1 MFLITL
7 VGFVS
12 QAASISAAS
21 LTGGETPSAGSR
33 AIHRHGDSNVN
44 LDIHLNADEVKAAI
58 RRVAAWQMSHPAA
71 YPADHWAMAPLYD
84 GLIDASLVTGDP
96 QYLAAVIRAG
106 RRVSFAPGQKLGN
119 ADSHAAGHAWLRI
132 VLMDPQR
139 NPEVLQRFEAHF
151 LEILAQRERG
161 LGWSWADALYMA
173 PPTLVRLTQATGDIR
188 YLDLAQSEFQA
199 TKVSLYDTADR
210 LFYRDASYI
219 GLRTPNGGK
228 VFWSRGNGWVYAS
241 LVEVLD
247 GLPGDHPTRAFYL
260 DLFREMSPAILQ
272 AQQSDGLWYPNLHD
286 PQQVAIGETSG
297 SALFLFGLAWG
308 VEQGILDRETYFPA
322 IERGWQG
329 LLTRI
334 QPDGKVNYVQPIA
347 PAPRDFDPG
356 TSRPY
361 GAGAV
366 LGAGAA
372 ILRLLSAEAV
382 VNPVLLR
389 DQAEQLADVAPD
401 LSGP

>member
-1 MFLITL
+1 MIFIT
-7 VGFVS
+7 FIACVS
-12 QAASISAAS
+12 QAASISAAA
-21 LTGGETPSAGSR
+21 LTGGATSSAGSS
-33 AIHRHGDSNVN
+33 AIRRQGGSNVN
-44 LDIHLNADEVKAAI
+44 LDTHLNADDVKATI
-58 RRVAAWQMSHPAA
+58 RRVAEWQMNHPAA
-71 YPADHWAMAPLYD
+71 YPPDNWSMAPLYD

-96 QYLAAVIRAG
+96 KYLAAVIRAG
-106 RRVSFAPGQKLGN
+106 RRVNFAPGQRLGN
-119 ADSHAAGHAWLRI
+119 ADSHAVGHAWLRI
-132 VLMDPQR
+132 VLMNPQR
-139 NPEVLQRFEAHF
+139 DPEMLQRFEAHF

-173 PPTLVRLTQATGDIR
+173 PPTLVRLTQATGDSR

-199 TKVSLYDTADR
+199 TKVALYDTGDR
-210 LFYRDASYI
+210 LFYRDAAYI
-219 GLRTPNGGK
+219 GMRTPNGGK

-247 GLPGDHPTRAFYL
+247 GLPNDHPSRAFYL

-272 AQQSDGLWYPNLHD
+272 AQQQDGLWYPNLAD
-286 PQQVAIGETSG
+286 AQQVPIGETSG
-297 SALFLFGLAWG
+297 SALFLFGMAWG
-308 VEQGILDRETYFPA
+308 VEQGILDTETYIPA

-347 PAPRDFDPG
+347 PAPRGFDPS

-372 ILRLLSAEAV
+372 ILRLLNAEAV
-382 VNPVLLR
+382 ADPVLLR

-401 LSGP
+401 LSSP